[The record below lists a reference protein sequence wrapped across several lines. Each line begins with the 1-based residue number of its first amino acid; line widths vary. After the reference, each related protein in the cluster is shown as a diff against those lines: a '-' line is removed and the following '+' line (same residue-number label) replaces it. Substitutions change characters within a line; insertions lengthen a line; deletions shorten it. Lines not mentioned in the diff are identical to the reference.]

1 MEIGNILEKYAINKN
16 GFDFT
21 MLNVAQHVEPKNI
34 DLIIKPVKVLRDK
47 YSKKVQLINVGN
59 GYLTEYLTN
68 LVKENNLE
76 KQVKFLGIIPN
87 EDVIRLMKCL
97 DIFIQT
103 SNKVIFDLVVL
114 KLFQW
119 ELRYL
124 FK

>member
-34 DLIIKPVKVLRDK
+34 DLILKTGRFLNDK

-59 GYLTEYLTN
+59 GYLTQYLTN

-76 KQVKFLGIIPN
+76 KQVKFLGIF
-87 EDVIRLMKCL
+87 LMGRYQI
-97 DIFIQT
+97 DEIFRHFY
-103 SNKVIFDLVVL
+103 SNL
-114 KLFQW
+114 K
-119 ELRYL
+119 
-124 FK
+124 